1 MSSIRIVPLIRNDN
15 SQIFFPLFLSSWQIA
30 MGSQSDTI
38 KPTTSYGVRW
48 MPINTVLRNHYKI
61 VGLLG
66 SGGFGDTYLAEDLD
80 LPNKPRC
87 VVKHLKPKTS
97 DTAVLPIARRLF
109 EKEAEVLYRLGNLS
123 KQIPKLFAH
132 FEENGEFYLVQEFV
146 DGRDLSTEI
155 IPDQPWGEAQ
165 VVQLLQEILE
175 VLVVVHQQ
183 NIIHRDI
190 KPQNLMRRRKDSKIM
205 LIDFGAVKEIEG
217 LAQNTQGQVT
227 STIIIGSNGYMP
239 NEQASSKP
247 RLSSDIFA
255 VGIVAIQALTG
266 RIPQEFSE
274 DANGEIIWR
283 HWTNVSD
290 RLADILTKMVRYNF
304 SQRYQSAA
312 EALEA
317 LGSSTSPTRIVAPT
331 YSVSPVKPK
340 STNREIF
347 GLNRIVLAGTVI
359 GAGVVAML
367 ALSYFPK
374 QQSPQ
379 TPEKTDFPKQQ
390 SPQVP
395 EKTEQFISLP
405 CSSELTSLPS
415 TTKPDKK
422 FSDGTQYYGAIDK
435 NNKLFGKGVM
445 TFKNGSRYDGEFKNS
460 QRNGC
465 GIYLYLPNRISY
477 KYNYVG
483 QFVNDKFEGLG
494 KIRFKDGNEY
504 RGNFKAGHCEGQGIF
519 KFADGSFKSGIW
531 QNGELRGSK
540 LSCNM

>member
-1 MSSIRIVPLIRNDN
+1 MSSIRIVRLIGDDN

-30 MGSQSDTI
+30 MDSQSDTI

-155 IPDQPWGEAQ
+155 IPDQPWSEAQ

-190 KPQNLMRRRKDSKIM
+190 KPQNLMRRRKDGKIM

-317 LGSSTSPTRIVAPT
+317 LVSSTSPTRIVAST
-331 YSVSPVKPK
+331 YLVSPVKPK
-340 STNREIF
+340 STDRRIF
-347 GLNRIVLAGTVI
+347 GFNWTVLAGTVI
-359 GAGVVAML
+359 GVGVVAML
-367 ALSYFPK
+367 ALSYFSK
-374 QQSPQ
+374 QRSPQ
-379 TPEKTDFPKQQ
+379 IA
-390 SPQVP
+390 

-415 TTKPDKK
+415 TTKPDIK
-422 FSDGTQYYGAIDK
+422 FPDGTEYYGAKDK
-435 NNKLFGKGVM
+435 NSKLSGKGVM
-445 TFKNGSRYDGEFKNS
+445 IFKNGSRYAGEFKNN

-465 GIYLYLPNRISY
+465 GIFLYPPSSSSY

-494 KIRFKDGNEY
+494 KIRWKDGNEY
-504 RGNFKAGHCEGQGIF
+504 RGNFKAGTCEGQGIF
-519 KFADGSFKSGIW
+519 QFVNGSFKSGIW
-531 QNGELRGSK
+531 QNGKLPGSN
-540 LSCNM
+540 LSCNK

>member
-1 MSSIRIVPLIRNDN
+1 ML
-15 SQIFFPLFLSSWQIA
+15 
-30 MGSQSDTI
+30 
-38 KPTTSYGVRW
+38 
-48 MPINTVLRNHYKI
+48 INTVLRNHYKI

-80 LPNKPRC
+80 LPNKPKC

-97 DTAVLPIARRLF
+97 DATVLPIARRLF

-146 DGRDLSTEI
+146 DGQNLSTEI
-155 IPDQPWGEAQ
+155 IPDQPWDEAQ

-175 VLVVVHQQ
+175 VLVVVHEQ

-190 KPQNLMRRRKDSKIM
+190 KPQNLMRRRDDGKIM
-205 LIDFGAVKEIEG
+205 LIDFGAVKEIKG
-217 LAQNTQGQVT
+217 LAQNTQGLVT

-255 VGIVAIQALTG
+255 VGILAIQALTG
-266 RIPQEFSE
+266 RIPQEFPE

-290 RLADILTKMVRYNF
+290 RLADILIKMVRYNF

-312 EALEA
+312 EALQA
-317 LGSSTSPTRIVAPT
+317 LASLTSQTTVLAST
-331 YSVSPVKPK
+331 YSVSPRKPE
-340 STNREIF
+340 STNRRIF
-347 GLNRIVLAGTVI
+347 GFNRILAGTVI
-359 GAGVVAML
+359 GVGVVTML

-379 TPEKTDFPKQQ
+379 KTEKIEKTQ
-390 SPQVP
+390 
-395 EKTEQFISLP
+395 KTEQFISLP

-415 TTKPDKK
+415 TRKPDIK
-422 FSDGTQYYGAIDK
+422 FSDGTEYYGARDK

-445 TFKNGSRYDGEFKNS
+445 IFKNGSRYDGEFKNN

-465 GIYLYLPNRISY
+465 GIFSYSPNTSFY
-477 KYNYVG
+477 KDYVG

-494 KIRFKDGNEY
+494 KIRWKDGREY
-504 RGNFKAGHCEGQGIF
+504 RGNFKAGHCDGQGIF
-519 KFADGSFKSGIW
+519 QFANGSFKSGIW
-531 QNGELRGSK
+531 QKGELRGSN
-540 LSCNM
+540 LSCNI

>member
-1 MSSIRIVPLIRNDN
+1 ML
-15 SQIFFPLFLSSWQIA
+15 
-30 MGSQSDTI
+30 
-38 KPTTSYGVRW
+38 
-48 MPINTVLRNHYKI
+48 INTVLRNHYKI

-80 LPNKPRC
+80 LPNKPKC

-97 DTAVLPIARRLF
+97 NATVLPIARRLF
-109 EKEAEVLYRLGNLS
+109 DKEAEVLYRLGNLS

-146 DGRDLSTEI
+146 DGHELSKEI
-155 IPDQPWGEAQ
+155 IPGQAWGEAQ

-190 KPQNLMRRRKDSKIM
+190 KPQNLMRRREDGKIM

-217 LAQNTQGQVT
+217 LAENTQGQVT

-266 RIPQEFSE
+266 RIPQEFPE

-290 RLADILTKMVRYNF
+290 RLGDILTKMVRYNF

-312 EALEA
+312 QALQTLA
-317 LGSSTSPTRIVAPT
+317 YSTSPTTILAST

-340 STNREIF
+340 STNRRIF
-347 GLNRIVLAGTVI
+347 GFNGAVLTATGI
-359 GAGVVAML
+359 GLGVVAML
-367 ALSYFPK
+367 GLSYFLK

-379 TPEKTDFPKQQ
+379 ITEKTQP
-390 SPQVP
+390 S
-395 EKTEQFISLP
+395 ISLP
-405 CSSELTSLPS
+405 CSSELTFLPS
-415 TTKPDKK
+415 TRKPDRK
-422 FSDGTQYYGAIDK
+422 FPDGTEYYGAIDK
-435 NNKLFGKGVM
+435 NNNLFGKGVII
-445 TFKNGSRYDGEFKNS
+445 FKNGSRYDGEFNKN

-465 GIYLYLPNRISY
+465 GIFLYPPSSSSY
-477 KYNYVG
+477 KDYVG
-483 QFVNDKFEGLG
+483 QFVKDKFEGLG
-494 KIRFKDGNEY
+494 KIRWKDGREY
-504 RGNFKAGHCEGQGIF
+504 RGNFKAGYCEGQGTF
-519 KFADGSFKSGIW
+519 QSADGSLKSGIW
-531 QNGELRGSK
+531 QKGELPGSD
-540 LSCNM
+540 LSCNI

>member
-1 MSSIRIVPLIRNDN
+1 
-15 SQIFFPLFLSSWQIA
+15 
-30 MGSQSDTI
+30 
-38 KPTTSYGVRW
+38 

-155 IPDQPWGEAQ
+155 ILDQPWGEAE

-190 KPQNLMRRRKDSKIM
+190 KPQNLMRRRKDGKIM

-217 LAQNTQGQVT
+217 LAQNTQGRVT

-239 NEQASSKP
+239 NEQASSRP

-274 DANGEIIWR
+274 DASGEIIWR

-304 SQRYQSAA
+304 TQRYQSAA

-317 LGSSTSPTRIVAPT
+317 LVSSTSPTRIVAST
-331 YSVSPVKPK
+331 YLVSPVKPK
-340 STNREIF
+340 STNRRIF
-347 GLNRIVLAGTVI
+347 GFNRIVLAGTVI
-359 GAGVVAML
+359 GAGVAAML
-367 ALSYFPK
+367 ALSYFSK

-379 TPEKTDFPKQQ
+379 ITEKTDFPKQQ
-390 SPQVP
+390 SPQITEKTDFPKQRSPQIP

-415 TTKPDKK
+415 TRKPDRK
-422 FSDGTQYYGAIDK
+422 FPDGTKYYGAIDK
-435 NNKLFGKGVM
+435 NNNLFGKGVM
-445 TFKNGSRYDGEFKNS
+445 IFKNGSRYDGEFNKS
-460 QRNGC
+460 KRNGC
-465 GIYLYLPNRISY
+465 GIFLYPPSSSFY
-477 KYNYVG
+477 KDYIG

-494 KIRFKDGNEY
+494 KIRWKDGNEY
-504 RGNFKAGHCEGQGIF
+504 RGNFKAGTCEGQGIF
-519 KFADGSFKSGIW
+519 QFLNGSFKSGIW
-531 QNGELRGSK
+531 QNGKLPGSN
-540 LSCNM
+540 LSCNK

>member
-1 MSSIRIVPLIRNDN
+1 
-15 SQIFFPLFLSSWQIA
+15 
-30 MGSQSDTI
+30 
-38 KPTTSYGVRW
+38 

-155 IPDQPWGEAQ
+155 IPDQPWSEAQ

-190 KPQNLMRRRKDSKIM
+190 KPQNLMRRRKDGKIM

-217 LAQNTQGQVT
+217 LAQNTQGQVS

-317 LGSSTSPTRIVAPT
+317 LVSSTSPTRIVAPT
-331 YSVSPVKPK
+331 YLVSPVKPK
-340 STNREIF
+340 STDRRIF
-347 GLNRIVLAGTVI
+347 GFDRTVLAGTVI
-359 GAGVVAML
+359 GVGVVAML
-367 ALSYFPK
+367 ALSYFSK

-379 TPEKTDFPKQQ
+379 ITEKTDFPKQQ
-390 SPQVP
+390 FPQIT
-395 EKTEQFISLP
+395 EKTEQFTSLP
-405 CSSELTSLPS
+405 CSSEPTSPPS
-415 TTKPDKK
+415 TRKPDIK
-422 FSDGTQYYGAIDK
+422 FADGTEYYGAKDK
-435 NNKLFGKGVM
+435 NNKLSGKGVM
-445 TFKNGSRYDGEFKNS
+445 IFKNGSRYAGEFKNNK
-460 QRNGC
+460 RNGC

-494 KIRFKDGNEY
+494 KITWKDGKEY
-504 RGNFKAGHCEGQGIF
+504 RGNFKAGNCEGKGILI
-519 KFADGSFKSGIW
+519 FADGSSKSGIW
-531 QNGELRGSK
+531 QYDKLPGTN
-540 LSCNM
+540 LSCK

>member
-1 MSSIRIVPLIRNDN
+1 
-15 SQIFFPLFLSSWQIA
+15 
-30 MGSQSDTI
+30 
-38 KPTTSYGVRW
+38 

-97 DTAVLPIARRLF
+97 DIAVLPIARRLF

-190 KPQNLMRRRKDSKIM
+190 KPQNLMRRRKDGKIM

-317 LGSSTSPTRIVAPT
+317 LVSSTSPTRIVAST
-331 YSVSPVKPK
+331 YLVSPVKP
-340 STNREIF
+340 STDRRIF
-347 GLNRIVLAGTVI
+347 GFNGTVLAGTVI
-359 GAGVVAML
+359 GVGVVAML
-367 ALSYFPK
+367 ALSYFSK
-374 QQSPQ
+374 QRSPQ
-379 TPEKTDFPKQQ
+379 I
-390 SPQVP
+390 P

-415 TTKPDKK
+415 TRKPDRK
-422 FSDGTQYYGAIDK
+422 FPDGTEYYGAIDK
-435 NNKLFGKGVM
+435 NNNLFGKGVM
-445 TFKNGSRYDGEFKNS
+445 IFKNGSRYDGEFNKS
-460 QRNGC
+460 KRNGC
-465 GIYLYLPNRISY
+465 GIFLYPPSSSSY

-494 KIRFKDGNEY
+494 KIRWKDGNEY
-504 RGNFKAGHCEGQGIF
+504 RGNFKAGTCEGQGIF
-519 KFADGSFKSGIW
+519 QFADGSFKSGIW
-531 QNGELRGSK
+531 QNGKLPGSN
-540 LSCNM
+540 LSCNK

>member
-1 MSSIRIVPLIRNDN
+1 ML
-15 SQIFFPLFLSSWQIA
+15 
-30 MGSQSDTI
+30 
-38 KPTTSYGVRW
+38 
-48 MPINTVLRNHYKI
+48 INTVLRNHYKI

-80 LPNKPRC
+80 LPNKPKC

-97 DTAVLPIARRLF
+97 NATVLPIARRLF
-109 EKEAEVLYRLGNLS
+109 DKEAEVLYRLGNLS

-146 DGRDLSTEI
+146 DGHELSKEI
-155 IPDQPWGEAQ
+155 IPGQPWGEAQ

-190 KPQNLMRRRKDSKIM
+190 KPQNLMRRREDGKIM

-217 LAQNTQGQVT
+217 LAENTQGQVT

-266 RIPQEFSE
+266 RIPQEFPE

-290 RLADILTKMVRYNF
+290 RLGDILTKMVRYNF

-312 EALEA
+312 QALQTLA
-317 LGSSTSPTRIVAPT
+317 YSTSPTTVVAKS
-331 YSVSPVKPK
+331 YSAPPVEK
-340 STNREIF
+340 STNRRIF
-347 GLNRIVLAGTVI
+347 GFNGAVLAATII
-359 GAGVVAML
+359 GVGVVAMVG
-367 ALSYFPK
+367 LSYFPK

-379 TPEKTDFPKQQ
+379 ITENPEP
-390 SPQVP
+390 S
-395 EKTEQFISLP
+395 ISLP

-415 TTKPDKK
+415 TRKPDRTYP
-422 FSDGTQYYGAIDK
+422 DGTEYYGAIDK

-445 TFKNGSRYDGEFKNS
+445 IFKNGSRYDGEFNKS

-465 GIYLYLPNRISY
+465 GILLYPPSTNYS
-477 KYNYVG
+477 KDTYVG
-483 QFVNDKFEGLG
+483 QFVNDNFEGLG
-494 KIRFKDGNEY
+494 KIRWKDGREY
-504 RGNFKAGHCEGQGIF
+504 RGNFKAGYCEGQGIF
-519 KFADGSFKSGIW
+519 QSADGSFKSGIW
-531 QNGELRGSK
+531 QKGELPGSN
-540 LSCNM
+540 LSCNI

>member
-1 MSSIRIVPLIRNDN
+1 MV
-15 SQIFFPLFLSSWQIA
+15 
-30 MGSQSDTI
+30 
-38 KPTTSYGVRW
+38 
-48 MPINTVLRNHYKI
+48 INTVLRNHYKI

-80 LPNKPRC
+80 LPNKPKC

-97 DTAVLPIARRLF
+97 NATVLPIARRLF
-109 EKEAEVLYRLGNLS
+109 DKEAEVLYRLGNLS

-146 DGRDLSTEI
+146 DGHELSKEI
-155 IPDQPWGEAQ
+155 IPGQPWGEPQ

-175 VLVVVHQQ
+175 VLVVVHEQ

-190 KPQNLMRRRKDSKIM
+190 KPQNLMRRREDGKII

-217 LAQNTQGQVT
+217 LAENTQGQVT

-266 RIPQEFSE
+266 RIPQEFPE

-290 RLADILTKMVRYNF
+290 RLGDILTKMVRYNF

-312 EALEA
+312 QALQTLA
-317 LGSSTSPTRIVAPT
+317 YSTSPTTVVAPS

-340 STNREIF
+340 STNRRIF
-347 GLNRIVLAGTVI
+347 GFNGAVLTATVI
-359 GAGVVAML
+359 GVGVVAVL
-367 ALSYFPK
+367 GLSYFSK

-379 TPEKTDFPKQQ
+379 ITEKPEPL
-390 SPQVP
+390 
-395 EKTEQFISLP
+395 ISLP
-405 CSSELTSLPS
+405 CSSEPTSIPS
-415 TTKPDKK
+415 TREPDRTYSGGTK
-422 FSDGTQYYGAIDK
+422 YYGATDK
-435 NNKLFGKGVM
+435 DNEPFGKGVM
-445 TFKNGSRYDGEFKNS
+445 IFKTGTRYDGEFKKS

-465 GIYLYLPNRISY
+465 GILSY
-477 KYNYVG
+477 PPSTDFPIDYVG
-483 QFVNDKFEGLG
+483 EFVNDQLEGRG
-494 KIRFKDGNEY
+494 KLRWKDGREY
-504 RGNFKAGHCEGQGIF
+504 RGNFKADHCEGQGTF
-519 KFADGSFKSGIW
+519 KSADGSSKSGIW
-531 QNGELRGSK
+531 QKGKLPGSN
-540 LSCNM
+540 LSCNI

>member
-1 MSSIRIVPLIRNDN
+1 
-15 SQIFFPLFLSSWQIA
+15 
-30 MGSQSDTI
+30 
-38 KPTTSYGVRW
+38 

-379 TPEKTDFPKQQ
+379 ITEKTDFPKQQSPQVPEKTDFPKQQ

-422 FSDGTQYYGAIDK
+422 FPDGTEYYGAKDK
-435 NNKLFGKGVM
+435 NSNPSGKGVM
-445 TFKNGSRYDGEFKNS
+445 IFKNGSRYNGEFKNN

-465 GIYLYLPNRISY
+465 GIFLYPTSKSFY
-477 KYNYVG
+477 KDYIG

-519 KFADGSFKSGIW
+519 KFADGSFKNGIW
-531 QNGELRGSK
+531 QNGKLQGSNF
-540 LSCNM
+540 SCKI

>member
-1 MSSIRIVPLIRNDN
+1 MV
-15 SQIFFPLFLSSWQIA
+15 
-30 MGSQSDTI
+30 
-38 KPTTSYGVRW
+38 
-48 MPINTVLRNHYKI
+48 INTVLRNHYKI

-80 LPNKPRC
+80 LPNKPKC

-97 DTAVLPIARRLF
+97 DATVLPIARRLF

-146 DGRDLSTEI
+146 NGQNLSTEI
-155 IPDQPWGEAQ
+155 IPDQPWNEAQ
-165 VVQLLQEILE
+165 VVQLLREILE

-190 KPQNLMRRRKDSKIM
+190 KPQNLMRRRDDGKIM
-205 LIDFGAVKEIEG
+205 LIDFGAVKEIKG

-312 EALEA
+312 EALQA
-317 LGSSTSPTRIVAPT
+317 LASSTSWTTVLAPT
-331 YSVSPVKPK
+331 YSVSPVEPK
-340 STNREIF
+340 STNRRIF
-347 GLNRIVLAGTVI
+347 GFNGKVLAGTVI
-359 GAGVVAML
+359 GVGVVAML
-367 ALSYFPK
+367 ALSYFTK

-379 TPEKTDFPKQQ
+379 IA
-390 SPQVP
+390 

-405 CSSELTSLPS
+405 CSSEPTSLPS
-415 TTKPDKK
+415 TGKPDIK
-422 FSDGTQYYGAIDK
+422 FSDGTEYYGPRDK
-435 NNKLFGKGVM
+435 NNNPFGKGVM
-445 TFKNGSRYDGEFKNS
+445 IFKNGSRYYGEFNNN

-465 GIYLYLPNRISY
+465 GIFSYSPNTSFY
-477 KYNYVG
+477 KDYVG

-494 KIRFKDGNEY
+494 KMRWKDGREY

-519 KFADGSFKSGIW
+519 QFANGSFKSGIW
-531 QNGELRGSK
+531 QNGELQGSN
-540 LSCNM
+540 LSCNI

>member
-1 MSSIRIVPLIRNDN
+1 MSSIRIVSLIRDDN

-30 MGSQSDTI
+30 MDSQSDTI

-190 KPQNLMRRRKDSKIM
+190 KPQNLMRRRKDGKIM

-255 VGIVAIQALTG
+255 VGIVVIQALTG

-317 LGSSTSPTRIVAPT
+317 LGSSTSSTRIVAPT
-331 YSVSPVKPK
+331 YLVSPVEPK
-340 STNREIF
+340 STNRRIF
-347 GLNRIVLAGTVI
+347 GFNWTVLAGTVI

-379 TPEKTDFPKQQ
+379 IT
-390 SPQVP
+390 
-395 EKTEQFISLP
+395 EKTEQFTSLP
-405 CSSELTSLPS
+405 CSSEPTSPSS
-415 TTKPDKK
+415 TTKPDIK
-422 FSDGTQYYGAIDK
+422 FPDGTEYYGVKGK
-435 NNKLFGKGVM
+435 NSNLSGKGVM
-445 TFKNGSRYDGEFKNS
+445 IFKNGSRYDGEFKNN

-465 GIYLYLPNRISY
+465 GIYLYPPSTSFY
-477 KYNYVG
+477 KDYVG
-483 QFVNDKFEGLG
+483 QFVNDKFQGLG
-494 KIRFKDGNEY
+494 KIRWKDGNEY
-504 RGNFKAGHCEGQGIF
+504 RGNFKAGTCEGQGIF
-519 KFADGSFKSGIW
+519 QFADGSLKSGIW
-531 QNGELRGSK
+531 QNGKLPGSK
-540 LSCNM
+540 LSCNK